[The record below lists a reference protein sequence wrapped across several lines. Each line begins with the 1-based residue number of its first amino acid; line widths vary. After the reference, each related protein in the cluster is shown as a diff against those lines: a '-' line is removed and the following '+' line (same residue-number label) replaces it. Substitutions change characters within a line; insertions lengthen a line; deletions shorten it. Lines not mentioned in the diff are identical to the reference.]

1 MLGALSRNK
10 KFIKPLFYVSLG
22 GVAFYA
28 QDSRASIHNWL
39 TTPLLHQLD
48 AEDSHKL
55 AIKLL
60 SLGIHPKDY
69 GNDWEGL
76 KTTVW
81 GKHFDNPVGLAAG
94 FDKHA
99 EAIDGLFDL
108 GFGFVEVGSVTP
120 EPQSGN
126 EKPRMF
132 RLEDDEAVINRYGFN
147 SVGHLTVLA
156 RLRQRLR
163 KFITSNADTETT
175 NTLLQSGLFS
185 ANEATTH
192 FGLPSS
198 LRNGRILSLNLGKNK
213 TTGADDVSDYV
224 KGVKTL
230 GPFADMLVI
239 NVSSP
244 NTPGLRG
251 MQRRSVLENLL
262 SSVVDERQ
270 KLSNKLPILVK
281 VAPDLGSDELED
293 VGLAAKN
300 VGIDGVVVSNTTIDR
315 PSSLT
320 SENKT
325 QVGGLSGKPLL
336 EKSVKALKELYIS
349 TDGQVPLVGCGGISS
364 GKDALKFAGAGASL
378 VQLYTAL
385 GYQGVG
391 LPRRIK
397 DEIADELKNNGI
409 ASWQAFVGT
418 DALADLTQRR
428 WEKGYSAAIDTLTK
442 EVEGL
447 IDRAKKLADVDTNSA
462 QGIIQKGTST
472 AQEIQKRLV

>member
-1 MLGALSRNK
+1 
-10 KFIKPLFYVSLG
+10 
-22 GVAFYA
+22 
-28 QDSRASIHNWL
+28 
-39 TTPLLHQLD
+39 
-48 AEDSHKL
+48 
-55 AIKLL
+55 
-60 SLGIHPKDY
+60 
-69 GNDWEGL
+69 
-76 KTTVW
+76 
-81 GKHFDNPVGLAAG
+81 
-94 FDKHA
+94 
-99 EAIDGLFDL
+99 
-108 GFGFVEVGSVTP
+108 
-120 EPQSGN
+120 
-126 EKPRMF
+126 MF

-147 SVGHLTVLA
+147 SIGHLTVLA